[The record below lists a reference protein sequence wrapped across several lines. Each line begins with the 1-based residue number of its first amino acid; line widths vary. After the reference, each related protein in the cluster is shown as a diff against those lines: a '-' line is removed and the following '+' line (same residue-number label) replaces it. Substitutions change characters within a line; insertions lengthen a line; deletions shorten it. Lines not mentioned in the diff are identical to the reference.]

1 MVPGSNRVLTEAG
14 IEAAQAPLIGHHQ
27 LTVGLL
33 KANLVSPEGRIII
46 AGAEPARG
54 DVPMFSYT
62 DVADF
67 AEIHFQGDRTAAI
80 EALVRSGPNVKYDA
94 NRAYADAKVLIAW
107 WAAALARRLP
117 PG

>member
-1 MVPGSNRVLTEAG
+1 M
-14 IEAAQAPLIGHHQ
+14 
-27 LTVGLL
+27 
-33 KANLVSPEGRIII
+33 SPEGRIVI

-67 AEIHFQGDRTAAI
+67 AAKHHHGNRTAAI
-80 EALVRSGPNVKYDA
+80 EALVRSGPTVKYNA

-117 PG
+117 PGMAVYAVSPGSAPDTQASRNAGRL